1 MMTRIGET
9 AYGFTR
15 IGGMATLPAVAVA
28 VSLALNVDL
37 WGETVQVTWD
47 SVPTASD
54 VTSAAAAGLRGAAGL
69 TVGTAKTAGRAVG
82 AILTGVGDELSPGI
96 TQALSSASMT
106 IAVVVGSLL
115 ALAVFKATK

>member
-1 MMTRIGET
+1 ME
-9 AYGFTR
+9 
-15 IGGMATLPAVAVA
+15 
-28 VSLALNVDL
+28 
-37 WGETVQVTWD
+37 VTWD

-54 VTSAAAAGLRGAAGL
+54 VGVAAAAGLRGAAGL

-96 TQALSSASMT
+96 TQALTGASMT